1 MVLIKRETSVNLNLG
16 ESNNLGIF
24 NYNASAKENLDKS
37 EALRMVAFQIFR
49 NVQEGR
55 NRKTKMKT
63 AIRKHSQILYLTQ
76 KSLKEEDRAEFLAK
90 DYRKALRKF
99 IDDLEGMK
107 LPELI
112 QMASDKQYLDE
123 NDENVEQLSKLNL
136 TIGQLGSEGQVRREL
151 QLPLGQMTDEPDDLL
166 GTSLARA
173 MMGNKNLAPPRDYKE
188 IIEHIDIRTEGDATL
203 LVFRAKDYLHRLLDS
218 NGYMASESTSDN
230 PVVRKGLEY
239 PTVNNKGVRDKTPT
253 TDEFEDED
261 IGINEIESNIEGI
274 NQSLSALPED
284 DRDEEQEKEY
294 QKLTQEL
301 ERRKKQLEDAKGKR
315 REKERREFADFQDID
330 SDEEGIEET
339 GEDDNLEGLS
349 DEEFADALTEQ
360 TKKVKKL
367 LKAKM
372 GDKLDP
378 DKLDPTG
385 PMESILSFITYKDG
399 TFTLVKPDGTKITS
413 KSAKEIANDGQDV
426 TITKTML
433 EKILKKPV
441 PSKEEMNPIQRLVFD
456 SLQPSEGEIT
466 VKNYSM
472 KLKIAGD
479 TPAVSVFDNV
489 LQLTEAE
496 GTDVITDVKGKTET
510 AIKDKLGKTGDEGL
524 KSFLEELV
532 KFHQL
537 LKTPELKRMF
547 YAADSRNDFI
557 DNMIEFRNIPYAS
570 QEDEEDRLEESLP
583 EEDYREIMAR
593 VGMKTRQGKTTTGQP
608 STYFQSGAASDS
620 PFGKEGEEKIKTVNM
635 NISGKEEPITLI
647 IPRMRNVPVNKD
659 AFVDAIYDANFQTL
673 DRGKSEGFVTINRNT
688 LKLAEN
694 KKFTEGQEPIK
705 IAYGKGQSFEALP
718 EPRMTAT
725 REDDK
730 EELYFREDEYI
741 GETSPDPRTMVKLI
755 SVTEDIK
762 QLAGKPLFVSFR
774 TYKRQRKTSER
785 DRTPKKT
792 RYTESLLEVLQEVK
806 AFFDRLR
813 TNTKR

>member
-16 ESNNLGIF
+16 EGNNLGIF

-49 NVQEGR
+49 DVQKGR
-55 NRKTKMKT
+55 NRETKMKT

-123 NDENVEQLSKLNL
+123 DDENVEQLSKLNL
-136 TIGQLGSEGQVRREL
+136 TIGQLGSEGQLRREL

-203 LVFRAKDYLHRLLDS
+203 LIFRAKDYLHRLLDS

-239 PTVNNKGVRDKTPT
+239 PIVNNKGVRDKKPV
-253 TDEFEDED
+253 DEEEEEDEEAIEEQRRTREEAD
-261 IGINEIESNIEGI
+261 IGRELEADMAI
-274 NQSLSALPED
+274 ED
-284 DRDEEQEKEY
+284 D
-294 QKLTQEL
+294 
-301 ERRKKQLEDAKGKR
+301 
-315 REKERREFADFQDID
+315 
-330 SDEEGIEET
+330 SEGIEVT
-339 GEDDNLEGLS
+339 GEDDNLEDLS

-399 TFTLVKPDGTKITS
+399 TYTLVKPDGTEIKS
-413 KSAKEIANDGQDV
+413 KSASDIANDGQDV

-441 PSKEEMNPIQRLVFD
+441 PSKEKMNPIQRLVFD

-479 TPAVSVFDNV
+479 TPAVNVFNNV

-496 GTDVITDVKGKTET
+496 GTDVITDVEGKTERE
-510 AIKDKLGKTGDEGL
+510 IKRKLGRTDDEGL

-537 LKTPELKRMF
+537 LKTPELKRIF

-557 DNMIEFRNIPYAS
+557 DNMIEFRNIPYVS
-570 QEDEEDRLEESLP
+570 RDDDEEDRAEESLP

-593 VGMKTRQGKTTTGQP
+593 VGMKTRAGKTTTGEP
-608 STYFQSGAASDS
+608 STYFQAGAASNS
-620 PFGKEGEEKIKTVNM
+620 PFGKEGAEKTKTVNM
-635 NISGKEEPITLI
+635 DISGKEEPITLI
-647 IPRMRNVPVNKD
+647 IPRMRNVPVNKE

-673 DRGKSEGFVTINRNT
+673 DRGKSEGFVTLTRNT
-688 LKLAEN
+688 LKLVEN
-694 KKFTEGQEPIK
+694 EKFTEGQEPVK
-705 IAYGKGQSFEALP
+705 IAYGKSQSFEALP
-718 EPRMTAT
+718 ESRMTAV
-725 REDDK
+725 RGDDK
-730 EELYFREDEYI
+730 EELYFREDEYV

-774 TYKRQRKTSER
+774 PYKRQRKTTER
-785 DRTPKKT
+785 DMTPKKT
-792 RYTESLLEVLQEVK
+792 RYTESLLGVLQKVK
-806 AFFDRLR
+806 TYFDRLR

>member
-1 MVLIKRETSVNLNLG
+1 
-16 ESNNLGIF
+16 
-24 NYNASAKENLDKS
+24 
-37 EALRMVAFQIFR
+37 
-49 NVQEGR
+49 
-55 NRKTKMKT
+55 
-63 AIRKHSQILYLTQ
+63 
-76 KSLKEEDRAEFLAK
+76 
-90 DYRKALRKF
+90 
-99 IDDLEGMK
+99 
-107 LPELI
+107 
-112 QMASDKQYLDE
+112 
-123 NDENVEQLSKLNL
+123 
-136 TIGQLGSEGQVRREL
+136 
-151 QLPLGQMTDEPDDLL
+151 
-166 GTSLARA
+166 
-173 MMGNKNLAPPRDYKE
+173 MGNKNLAPPRDYKE

-203 LVFRAKDYLHRLLDS
+203 LIFRAKDYLHRLLDS

-239 PTVNNKGVRDKTPT
+239 PIVNNKGVRDKKPV
-253 TDEFEDED
+253 DEEEEEDEEAIEEQRRTREEAD
-261 IGINEIESNIEGI
+261 IGRELEADMAI
-274 NQSLSALPED
+274 ED
-284 DRDEEQEKEY
+284 D
-294 QKLTQEL
+294 
-301 ERRKKQLEDAKGKR
+301 
-315 REKERREFADFQDID
+315 
-330 SDEEGIEET
+330 SEGIEVT
-339 GEDDNLEGLS
+339 GEDDNLEDLS

-399 TFTLVKPDGTKITS
+399 TYTLVKPDGTEIKS
-413 KSAKEIANDGQDV
+413 KSASDIANDGQDV

-441 PSKEEMNPIQRLVFD
+441 PSKEKMNPIQRLVFD

-479 TPAVSVFDNV
+479 TPAVNVFNNV

-496 GTDVITDVKGKTET
+496 GTDVITDVEGKTERE
-510 AIKDKLGKTGDEGL
+510 IKRKLGRTDDEGL

-537 LKTPELKRMF
+537 LKTPELKRIF

-557 DNMIEFRNIPYAS
+557 DNMIEFRNIPYVS
-570 QEDEEDRLEESLP
+570 RDDDEEDRAEESLP

-593 VGMKTRQGKTTTGQP
+593 VGMKTRAGKTTTGEP
-608 STYFQSGAASDS
+608 STYFQAGAASNS
-620 PFGKEGEEKIKTVNM
+620 PFGKEGAEKTKTVNM
-635 NISGKEEPITLI
+635 DISGKEEPITLI
-647 IPRMRNVPVNKD
+647 IPRMRNVPVNKE

-673 DRGKSEGFVTINRNT
+673 DRGKSEGFVTLTRNT
-688 LKLAEN
+688 LKLVEN
-694 KKFTEGQEPIK
+694 KKFTEGQEPVK

-718 EPRMTAT
+718 ESRMTAV
-725 REDDK
+725 RGDDK
-730 EELYFREDEYI
+730 EELYFREDEYV

-774 TYKRQRKTSER
+774 PYKRQRKTTER
-785 DRTPKKT
+785 DMTPKKT
-792 RYTESLLEVLQEVK
+792 RYTESLLGVLQKVK
-806 AFFDRLR
+806 TYFDRLR

>member
-49 NVQEGR
+49 DVQKGR
-55 NRKTKMKT
+55 NRETKMKT

-107 LPELI
+107 LSELI

-123 NDENVEQLSKLNL
+123 DDENVEQLSKLNL

-188 IIEHIDIRTEGDATL
+188 IIEHIDIRTEGDTTL
-203 LVFRAKDYLHRLLDS
+203 LIFRAKDYLHRLLDS

-239 PTVNNKGVRDKTPT
+239 PTVNNKGVRDKKPV
-253 TDEFEDED
+253 DEEEEETEEQRRTREEAE
-261 IGINEIESNIEGI
+261 IGRELEADMAI
-274 NQSLSALPED
+274 ED
-284 DRDEEQEKEY
+284 D
-294 QKLTQEL
+294 
-301 ERRKKQLEDAKGKR
+301 
-315 REKERREFADFQDID
+315 
-330 SDEEGIEET
+330 SEGIEVT
-339 GEDDNLEGLS
+339 GEDDNLEDLS

-399 TFTLVKPDGTKITS
+399 TFTLVKPDGTEIKS
-413 KSAKEIANDGQDV
+413 KSASDIANDGEDV

-479 TPAVSVFDNV
+479 TPAVDVYDSV

-496 GTDVITDVKGKTET
+496 DPDEFTEDQGKE
-510 AIKDKLGKTGDEGL
+510 IKASIRSNLNKFL
-524 KSFLEELV
+524 KELV
-532 KFHQL
+532 EFHKL
-537 LKTPELKRMF
+537 LKTEELKRIF
-547 YAADSRNDFI
+547 YAADSRKDFI
-557 DNMIEFRNIPYAS
+557 DNMIEFRNIPYVS
-570 QEDEEDRLEESLP
+570 QDDEDDEEDRPEESLP

-593 VGMKTRQGKTTTGQP
+593 VGMKTRAGKTTTGQP

-620 PFGKEGEEKIKTVNM
+620 PFGKEGAEKIM
-635 NISGKEEPITLI
+635 NTTLDIGDKEQRVALI
-647 IPRMRNVPVNKD
+647 IPRMRGVTPTVENF
-659 AFVDAIYDANFQTL
+659 ADAIYDANFQRKPK
-673 DRGKSEGFVTINRNT
+673 DGKIDF
-688 LKLAEN
+688 
-694 KKFTEGQEPIK
+694 
-705 IAYGKGQSFEALP
+705 
-718 EPRMTAT
+718 T
-725 REDDK
+725 RESAILIPNKNVKLETVPTKYGSYERPKQGQKLSKPTGIRQFRYNEQRYSDD
-730 EELYFREDEYI
+730 ELREMR
-741 GETSPDPRTMVKLI
+741 GSTPPSTRNMVRLI

-774 TYKRQRKTSER
+774 PYKRQRKTTER
-785 DRTPKKT
+785 DITPKKP
-792 RYTESLLEVLQEVK
+792 RYTESLLGILQKVK
-806 AFFDRLR
+806 TYFDRLR

>member
-16 ESNNLGIF
+16 EGNNLGIF

-49 NVQEGR
+49 DVQKGK
-55 NRKTKMKT
+55 NRETKMKT

-99 IDDLEGMK
+99 IDDLESMK

-123 NDENVEQLSKLNL
+123 DDENVEQLSKLNL

-203 LVFRAKDYLHRLLDS
+203 LIFRAKDYLHRLLDS

-239 PTVNNKGVRDKTPT
+239 PTVNNKGVKDKKPVV
-253 TDEFEDED
+253 EDKEETEEQRRTREEAD
-261 IGINEIESNIEGI
+261 IGRELEADMAI
-274 NQSLSALPED
+274 ED
-284 DRDEEQEKEY
+284 D
-294 QKLTQEL
+294 
-301 ERRKKQLEDAKGKR
+301 
-315 REKERREFADFQDID
+315 
-330 SDEEGIEET
+330 SEGVEVT
-339 GEDDNLEGLS
+339 GEDDNLEDLS
-349 DEEFADALTEQ
+349 DEEFAEALTEQ

-399 TFTLVKPDGTKITS
+399 TFTLVKPDGTEIKS
-413 KSAKEIANDGQDV
+413 KSASDIANDGEDV

-479 TPAVSVFDNV
+479 TPAVDVYDSV
-489 LQLTEAE
+489 LQLTEVE
-496 GTDVITDVKGKTET
+496 DPDEFTEDQGKE
-510 AIKDKLGKTGDEGL
+510 IKSSIRSNLNKFL
-524 KSFLEELV
+524 KELV
-532 KFHQL
+532 EFHKL
-537 LKTPELKRMF
+537 LKTEELKRIF

-557 DNMIEFRNIPYAS
+557 DNMIEFRNIPYVS
-570 QEDEEDRLEESLP
+570 RDDDDDEDRAEESLP

-593 VGMKTRQGKTTTGQP
+593 VGMKTRAGKTTTGQP

-620 PFGKEGEEKIKTVNM
+620 PFGKEGAEKIM
-635 NISGKEEPITLI
+635 NTTLDIGDKEQRVALI
-647 IPRMRNVPVNKD
+647 IPRMRGVTPTVENF
-659 AFVDAIYDANFQTL
+659 ADAIYDANFQRKPK
-673 DRGKSEGFVTINRNT
+673 DGKIDF
-688 LKLAEN
+688 
-694 KKFTEGQEPIK
+694 
-705 IAYGKGQSFEALP
+705 
-718 EPRMTAT
+718 T
-725 REDDK
+725 RESAILIPNKNVKLETVTSKYGDYKRPKQGQKLSKPLGLSIRPTEDSVY
-730 EELYFREDEYI
+730 EYSDAELREMRGSEP
-741 GETSPDPRTMVKLI
+741 TDPRTMVKLI

-774 TYKRQRKTSER
+774 TYKRQRKTTER

-792 RYTESLLEVLQEVK
+792 RYTENLLGVLQKVK
-806 AFFDRLR
+806 ILFDKLR

>member
-16 ESNNLGIF
+16 EGNNLGIF

-49 NVQEGR
+49 DVQKGR
-55 NRKTKMKT
+55 NRETKMKT

-136 TIGQLGSEGQVRREL
+136 TIGQLGSEGQLRREL

-203 LVFRAKDYLHRLLDS
+203 LIFRAKDYLHRLLDS

-239 PTVNNKGVRDKTPT
+239 PMVNNKGVKDKKPVV
-253 TDEFEDED
+253 EEDEETEEERRTREEREERTREEAD
-261 IGINEIESNIEGI
+261 IGRELEADMAI
-274 NQSLSALPED
+274 ED
-284 DRDEEQEKEY
+284 D
-294 QKLTQEL
+294 
-301 ERRKKQLEDAKGKR
+301 
-315 REKERREFADFQDID
+315 
-330 SDEEGIEET
+330 SEGVEVT
-339 GEDDNLEGLS
+339 GEDDNLEDLS

-413 KSAKEIANDGQDV
+413 KSAKEIAKDGQDV

-496 GTDVITDVKGKTET
+496 GTDVITDVEGKTEK
-510 AIKDKLGKTGDEGL
+510 AIKEKLARSDDEGL

-537 LKTPELKRMF
+537 LKTPELKRIF

-557 DNMIEFRNIPYAS
+557 DNMIEFRNIPYVS
-570 QEDEEDRLEESLP
+570 RDDDDEDRAEESLP

-593 VGMKTRQGKTTTGQP
+593 VGMKTRQGTTTTGQP
-608 STYFQSGAASDS
+608 TQYFKEGGASDS
-620 PFGKEGEEKIKTVNM
+620 PFGKEGAEKTKTVNM
-635 NISGKEEPITLI
+635 DISGKEEPITLI
-647 IPRMRNVPVNKD
+647 IPRMRNVPVNKE

-673 DRGKSEGFVTINRNT
+673 DRGKSEGFVTLTRNT
-688 LKLAEN
+688 LKLVEN
-694 KKFTEGQEPIK
+694 KKFTEDQEPVK

-718 EPRMTAT
+718 EPRMTA
-725 REDDK
+725 RRGDDK
-730 EELYFREDEYI
+730 EELYFREDEYV

-774 TYKRQRKTSER
+774 PYKRQRKTTER
-785 DRTPKKT
+785 DSTPKKT
-792 RYTESLLEVLQEVK
+792 RYTENLLGVLQKVK
-806 AFFDRLR
+806 TYFDRLR

>member
-49 NVQEGR
+49 DVQKGR
-55 NRKTKMKT
+55 NRETKMKT

-107 LPELI
+107 LSELI

-123 NDENVEQLSKLNL
+123 NDDNVEQLSKLNL

-188 IIEHIDIRTEGDATL
+188 IIEHIDIRTEGDTTL
-203 LVFRAKDYLHRLLDS
+203 LIFRAKDYLHRLLDS

-239 PTVNNKGVRDKTPT
+239 PTVNNKGVRDKKPV
-253 TDEFEDED
+253 DEEEEETEEQRRTREEAE
-261 IGINEIESNIEGI
+261 IGRELEADMAI
-274 NQSLSALPED
+274 ED
-284 DRDEEQEKEY
+284 D
-294 QKLTQEL
+294 
-301 ERRKKQLEDAKGKR
+301 
-315 REKERREFADFQDID
+315 
-330 SDEEGIEET
+330 SEGIEVT
-339 GEDDNLEGLS
+339 GEDDNLEDLS

-399 TFTLVKPDGTKITS
+399 TFTLVKPDGTEIKS
-413 KSAKEIANDGQDV
+413 KSASDIANDGEDV

-479 TPAVSVFDNV
+479 TPAVDVYDSV

-496 GTDVITDVKGKTET
+496 DPDEFTEDQGKE
-510 AIKDKLGKTGDEGL
+510 IKASIRSNLNKFL
-524 KSFLEELV
+524 KELV
-532 KFHQL
+532 EFHKL
-537 LKTPELKRMF
+537 LKTEELKRIF
-547 YAADSRNDFI
+547 YAADSRKDFI
-557 DNMIEFRNIPYAS
+557 DNMIEFRNIPYVS
-570 QEDEEDRLEESLP
+570 QDDEDDEEDRPEESLP

-593 VGMKTRQGKTTTGQP
+593 VGMKTRAGKTTTGQP

-620 PFGKEGEEKIKTVNM
+620 PFGKEGAEKIM
-635 NISGKEEPITLI
+635 NTTLDIGDKEQRVALI
-647 IPRMRNVPVNKD
+647 IPRMRGVTPTVENF
-659 AFVDAIYDANFQTL
+659 ADAIYDANFQRKPK
-673 DRGKSEGFVTINRNT
+673 DGKIDF
-688 LKLAEN
+688 
-694 KKFTEGQEPIK
+694 
-705 IAYGKGQSFEALP
+705 
-718 EPRMTAT
+718 T
-725 REDDK
+725 RESAILIPNKNVKLETVPTKYGSYERPKQGQKLSKPTGIRQFRYNEQRYSDD
-730 EELYFREDEYI
+730 ELREMR
-741 GETSPDPRTMVKLI
+741 GSTPPSTRNMVRLI

-774 TYKRQRKTSER
+774 PYKRQRKTTER
-785 DRTPKKT
+785 DITPKKP
-792 RYTESLLEVLQEVK
+792 RYTESLLGILQKVK
-806 AFFDRLR
+806 TYFDRLR

>member
-1 MVLIKRETSVNLNLG
+1 MVLIKRETSVNLNLVDG
-16 ESNNLGIF
+16 NNYGIF

-49 NVQEGR
+49 DVQKGR
-55 NRKTKMKT
+55 NRETKMKT

-123 NDENVEQLSKLNL
+123 DDENVEQLSKLNL
-136 TIGQLGSEGQVRREL
+136 TIGQLGSEGQLRREL

-203 LVFRAKDYLHRLLDS
+203 LIFRAKDYLHRLLDS

-239 PTVNNKGVRDKTPT
+239 PTVNNKGVRDKKPV
-253 TDEFEDED
+253 DEEEEETEEQRRTREEAD
-261 IGINEIESNIEGI
+261 IGRELEADMAI
-274 NQSLSALPED
+274 ED
-284 DRDEEQEKEY
+284 D
-294 QKLTQEL
+294 
-301 ERRKKQLEDAKGKR
+301 
-315 REKERREFADFQDID
+315 
-330 SDEEGIEET
+330 SEGVEVT

-385 PMESILSFITYKDG
+385 PSESILSFITYKDG
-399 TFTLVKPDGTKITS
+399 TFTLVKPDGTEIKS
-413 KSAKEIANDGQDV
+413 KSASDIANDGEDV

-479 TPAVSVFDNV
+479 TPAVDVYDSV

-496 GTDVITDVKGKTET
+496 DPDEFTEDQGKE
-510 AIKDKLGKTGDEGL
+510 IKASIRSNLNKFL
-524 KSFLEELV
+524 KELV
-532 KFHQL
+532 EFHKL
-537 LKTPELKRMF
+537 LKTEELKRIF
-547 YAADSRNDFI
+547 YAADSRQDFI
-557 DNMIEFRNIPYAS
+557 DNMIEFRNIPYVS
-570 QEDEEDRLEESLP
+570 QENEEDRPEESLP

-593 VGMKTRQGKTTTGQP
+593 VGMKTRAGKTTTGQP

-620 PFGKEGEEKIKTVNM
+620 PFGKEGAEKIM
-635 NISGKEEPITLI
+635 NTTLDIGDKEQRVALI
-647 IPRMRNVPVNKD
+647 IPRMRGVTPTVENF
-659 AFVDAIYDANFQTL
+659 ADAIYDANFQRKPK
-673 DRGKSEGFVTINRNT
+673 DGKIDF
-688 LKLAEN
+688 
-694 KKFTEGQEPIK
+694 
-705 IAYGKGQSFEALP
+705 
-718 EPRMTAT
+718 T
-725 REDDK
+725 RESAILIPNK
-730 EELYFREDEYI
+730 NVELETVTTKYGDYKRPKQGQKLSNPTGLSIRPTEDSVYEYSDAELREMRGSEP
-741 GETSPDPRTMVKLI
+741 TDPRTMVKLI

-774 TYKRQRKTSER
+774 PYKRQRKTTER
-785 DRTPKKT
+785 DSTPKKT
-792 RYTESLLEVLQEVK
+792 RYTENLLGVLQKVK
-806 AFFDRLR
+806 TYFDRLR

>member
-16 ESNNLGIF
+16 EGNNLGVF

-49 NVQEGR
+49 DVQKGS
-55 NRKTKMKT
+55 NRETKMKT

-112 QMASDKQYLDE
+112 EMASDKQYLDE

-203 LVFRAKDYLHRLLDS
+203 LIFRAKDYLHRLLDS

-239 PTVNNKGVRDKTPT
+239 PMVNNKGVKDTKPT
-253 TDEFEDED
+253 TVEFEDED

-274 NQSLSALPED
+274 QQSLSALPED

-301 ERRKKQLEDAKGKR
+301 EGRKKQLEDAKGKR
-315 REKERREFADFQDID
+315 REEERRESSDFQDTD
-330 SDEEGIEET
+330 DEASDEGIT
-339 GEDDNLEGLS
+339 QK
-349 DEEFADALTEQ
+349 AQ
-360 TKKVKKL
+360 L

-413 KSAKEIANDGQDV
+413 KSAKEIANDGEDV

-472 KLKIAGD
+472 KLKIAGE

-496 GTDVITDVKGKTET
+496 GTDVITDVKGKTEA
-510 AIKDKLGKTGDEGL
+510 AIKEKLGNTDDEGL

-532 KFHQL
+532 EFHQL
-537 LKTPELKRMF
+537 LKTPELKRIF

-557 DNMIEFRNIPYAS
+557 DNMIEFRNIPYVS
-570 QEDEEDRLEESLP
+570 RDDDDEDRAEESLP

-593 VGMKTRQGKTTTGQP
+593 VGMKTRQGTTTTGQP
-608 STYFQSGAASDS
+608 TQYFKEGGASDS
-620 PFGKEGEEKIKTVNM
+620 PFGKEGAEKTKTVNM
-635 NISGKEEPITLI
+635 DISGKEEPITLI
-647 IPRMRNVPVNKD
+647 IPRMRNVPVNKE

-673 DRGKSEGFVTINRNT
+673 DRGKSEGFVTLRQNT
-688 LKLAEN
+688 LKLVEN
-694 KKFTEGQEPIK
+694 KKFTEDQEPVK

-718 EPRMTAT
+718 ESRMTAV
-725 REDDK
+725 RGDDK
-730 EELYFREDEYI
+730 EELYFREDEYV

-774 TYKRQRKTSER
+774 TYKRQRKTTER
-785 DRTPKKT
+785 DRTPKKP
-792 RYTESLLEVLQEVK
+792 RYTESLLGILQKVK
-806 AFFDRLR
+806 TYFDKLR

>member
-1 MVLIKRETSVNLNLG
+1 MVLIKRETSVNLNLVDG
-16 ESNNLGIF
+16 NNYGIF

-49 NVQEGR
+49 GVQKGG
-55 NRKTKMKT
+55 NRETKMKT

-76 KSLKEEDRAEFLAK
+76 RSLNEEDRAEFLAK

-107 LPELI
+107 LSELI
-112 QMASDKQYLDE
+112 QMASDKRYLDE

-136 TIGQLGSEGQVRREL
+136 TIGQLGSEGQLRREL

-203 LVFRAKDYLHRLLDS
+203 LIFRAKDYLHRLLDS

-239 PTVNNKGVRDKTPT
+239 PMVNNKGVKDKKPV
-253 TDEFEDED
+253 DEEEEEDEEAIEEQRRTREEAD
-261 IGINEIESNIEGI
+261 IGRELEADMAI
-274 NQSLSALPED
+274 ED
-284 DRDEEQEKEY
+284 D
-294 QKLTQEL
+294 
-301 ERRKKQLEDAKGKR
+301 
-315 REKERREFADFQDID
+315 
-330 SDEEGIEET
+330 SEGVEVT
-339 GEDDNLEGLS
+339 GEDDNLEDLS

-399 TFTLVKPDGTKITS
+399 TFTLVKPDGTEIKS
-413 KSAKEIANDGQDV
+413 KSASDIANDGEDV

-479 TPAVSVFDNV
+479 TPAVDVYDSV

-496 GTDVITDVKGKTET
+496 DPDEFTEDQGKE
-510 AIKDKLGKTGDEGL
+510 IKASIRSNLNKFL
-524 KSFLEELV
+524 KELV
-532 KFHQL
+532 EFHKL
-537 LKTPELKRMF
+537 LKTEELKRIF
-547 YAADSRNDFI
+547 YAADSRKDFI
-557 DNMIEFRNIPYAS
+557 DNMIEFRNIPYVS
-570 QEDEEDRLEESLP
+570 QENEEDQVEESLP

-593 VGMKTRQGKTTTGQP
+593 VGMKTRAGKTTTGQP

-620 PFGKEGEEKIKTVNM
+620 PFGKEGADKIM
-635 NISGKEEPITLI
+635 NTNLDIGDKEQRVALI
-647 IPRMRNVPVNKD
+647 IPRMRGITPTVQNF
-659 AFVDAIYDANFQTL
+659 ADAIYDANFQRKPK
-673 DRGKSEGFVTINRNT
+673 DGKIDF
-688 LKLAEN
+688 
-694 KKFTEGQEPIK
+694 
-705 IAYGKGQSFEALP
+705 
-718 EPRMTAT
+718 T
-725 REDDK
+725 RESAILIPNK
-730 EELYFREDEYI
+730 NVELETVTTKFGSYERPKQGQKLSKPTGLSITPTEDSVYEYSDAELREMRGSEPT
-741 GETSPDPRTMVKLI
+741 EPRTMVKLI

-774 TYKRQRKTSER
+774 TYKRQRKTTER
-785 DRTPKKT
+785 DRTPKKS
-792 RYTESLLEVLQEVK
+792 RYTESLLGVLQRINTL
-806 AFFDRLR
+806 FDKLK

>member
-16 ESNNLGIF
+16 EGNNLGIF

-49 NVQEGR
+49 DVQKGR
-55 NRKTKMKT
+55 NRETKMKT

-123 NDENVEQLSKLNL
+123 DDDNVEQLSKLNL
-136 TIGQLGSEGQVRREL
+136 TIGQLGSEGQLRREL

-203 LVFRAKDYLHRLLDS
+203 LIFRAKDYLHRLLDS

-239 PTVNNKGVRDKTPT
+239 PTVNNKGVKDKKPVV
-253 TDEFEDED
+253 EDKEETEEQRRTREEAD
-261 IGINEIESNIEGI
+261 IGRELEADMAI
-274 NQSLSALPED
+274 ED
-284 DRDEEQEKEY
+284 D
-294 QKLTQEL
+294 
-301 ERRKKQLEDAKGKR
+301 
-315 REKERREFADFQDID
+315 
-330 SDEEGIEET
+330 SEGVEIT
-339 GEDDNLEGLS
+339 GEDDNLEDLS

-385 PMESILSFITYKDG
+385 PSESILSFITYKDG
-399 TFTLVKPDGTKITS
+399 TFTLVKPDGTEIKS
-413 KSAKEIANDGQDV
+413 KSVSDIANDGEDV

-479 TPAVSVFDNV
+479 TPAIDIYDSV
-489 LQLTEAE
+489 LQLTETE
-496 GTDVITDVKGKTET
+496 DPDEFTEDQGKE
-510 AIKDKLGKTGDEGL
+510 IKASIRSNLRDFL
-524 KSFLEELV
+524 KELV
-532 KFHQL
+532 EFHKL
-537 LKTPELKRMF
+537 LKTEELKRIF
-547 YAADSRNDFI
+547 YAADSRQDFI
-557 DNMIEFRNIPYAS
+557 DNMIEFRNIPYVS
-570 QEDEEDRLEESLP
+570 QDGEDDEEEQPEESLP

-593 VGMKTRQGKTTTGQP
+593 VGMKTRAGKTTTGQP

-620 PFGKEGEEKIKTVNM
+620 PFGKEGAEKIM
-635 NISGKEEPITLI
+635 NTTLDIGDKEQRVALI
-647 IPRMRNVPVNKD
+647 IPRMRGVTPTVENFADV
-659 AFVDAIYDANFQTL
+659 IYDANFQRKPK
-673 DRGKSEGFVTINRNT
+673 DGKIDF
-688 LKLAEN
+688 
-694 KKFTEGQEPIK
+694 
-705 IAYGKGQSFEALP
+705 
-718 EPRMTAT
+718 T
-725 REDDK
+725 RESAILIPNK
-730 EELYFREDEYI
+730 NVELETVTSKYGDYKRPKQGEKLSKPTGLSIRPTEDSAYEYSDAELREMRGSEP
-741 GETSPDPRTMVKLI
+741 TDPRTMVKLI

-774 TYKRQRKTSER
+774 PYKRQRKTTER
-785 DRTPKKT
+785 DSTPKKT
-792 RYTESLLEVLQEVK
+792 RYTENLLGVLQKVK
-806 AFFDRLR
+806 TYFDRLR

>member
-16 ESNNLGIF
+16 EGNNLGIF

-49 NVQEGR
+49 DVQKGK
-55 NRKTKMKT
+55 NRETKMKT
-63 AIRKHSQILYLTQ
+63 AIRKHSQVLYLTQ

-90 DYRKALRKF
+90 DYRKALTKF

-112 QMASDKQYLDE
+112 QIASDKQYLDE
-123 NDENVEQLSKLNL
+123 DDDNVEQLSKLNL

-239 PTVNNKGVRDKTPT
+239 PMVNNKGVKDKKPVVED
-253 TDEFEDED
+253 DEETEEQVRTREEAD
-261 IGINEIESNIEGI
+261 IGRELEADMSI
-274 NQSLSALPED
+274 ED
-284 DRDEEQEKEY
+284 D
-294 QKLTQEL
+294 
-301 ERRKKQLEDAKGKR
+301 
-315 REKERREFADFQDID
+315 
-330 SDEEGIEET
+330 SEGVEVT
-339 GEDDNLEGLS
+339 GEDDNLEDLS

-385 PMESILSFITYKDG
+385 PSESILSFITYKDG
-399 TFTLVKPDGTKITS
+399 TFTLVKPDGTEIKS
-413 KSAKEIANDGQDV
+413 KSVSDIANDGEDV

-479 TPAVSVFDNV
+479 TPAIDIYDSV
-489 LQLTEAE
+489 LQLTETE
-496 GTDVITDVKGKTET
+496 DPDEFTEDQGKE
-510 AIKDKLGKTGDEGL
+510 IKASIRSNLRDFL
-524 KSFLEELV
+524 KELV
-532 KFHQL
+532 EFHKL
-537 LKTPELKRMF
+537 LKTEELKRMF
-547 YAADSRNDFI
+547 YAADSRQDFI
-557 DNMIEFRNIPYAS
+557 DNMIEFRNIPYVS
-570 QEDEEDRLEESLP
+570 QDDEDDEEEQPEESLP
-583 EEDYREIMAR
+583 EEDYRAIMAR
-593 VGMKTRQGKTTTGQP
+593 VGMKTRAGKTTTGQP
-608 STYFQSGAASDS
+608 SPYFQSGAASDS
-620 PFGKEGEEKIKTVNM
+620 PFGKEGAEKIM
-635 NISGKEEPITLI
+635 NTTLDIGDKEQRVALI
-647 IPRMRNVPVNKD
+647 IPRMRGVTPTVQN
-659 AFVDAIYDANFQTL
+659 FSDAIYDANFQRKPK
-673 DRGKSEGFVTINRNT
+673 DGKIDFTRESAILIPNKDVRFGPYG
-688 LKLAEN
+688 LAPPNPDLLETTTSKYN
-694 KKFTEGQEPIK
+694 KFKRPKQGQELSKPSGLSISSTED
-705 IAYGKGQSFEALP
+705 GVPSGQYEYSDTELREMRGS
-718 EPRMTAT
+718 EPTN
-725 REDDK
+725 
-730 EELYFREDEYI
+730 
-741 GETSPDPRTMVKLI
+741 PRTMVKLI

-774 TYKRQRKTSER
+774 TYKRQRKTTER

-792 RYTESLLEVLQEVK
+792 RYTENLLGVLQKVK
-806 AFFDRLR
+806 ILFDKLR

>member
-16 ESNNLGIF
+16 EGNNLGVF

-49 NVQEGR
+49 DVQKGR
-55 NRKTKMKT
+55 NRETKMKT

-123 NDENVEQLSKLNL
+123 DDENVEQLSKLNL
-136 TIGQLGSEGQVRREL
+136 TIGQLGSEGQLRREL

-203 LVFRAKDYLHRLLDS
+203 LIFRAKDYLHRLLDS

-239 PTVNNKGVRDKTPT
+239 PMVNNKGVKDKKPV
-253 TDEFEDED
+253 DEEEEEDEEAIEEQRRTREEAD
-261 IGINEIESNIEGI
+261 IGRELEADMAI
-274 NQSLSALPED
+274 ED
-284 DRDEEQEKEY
+284 D
-294 QKLTQEL
+294 
-301 ERRKKQLEDAKGKR
+301 
-315 REKERREFADFQDID
+315 
-330 SDEEGIEET
+330 SEGVEVT
-339 GEDDNLEGLS
+339 GEDDNLEDLS

-413 KSAKEIANDGQDV
+413 KSAKQIAKDGQDV

-456 SLQPSEGEIT
+456 TLQPSEGEIT

-496 GTDVITDVKGKTET
+496 GTDVITDVEGKTER
-510 AIKDKLGKTGDEGL
+510 AIKRKLGRTDDEGL
-524 KSFLEELV
+524 SSFLDELV
-532 KFHQL
+532 EFHQL

-557 DNMIEFRNIPYAS
+557 DNMIEFRNIPYVS
-570 QEDEEDRLEESLP
+570 RDDDDEDRAEESLP

-593 VGMKTRQGKTTTGQP
+593 VGMKTRAGKTTTGEP
-608 STYFQSGAASDS
+608 STYFQAGAASNS
-620 PFGKEGEEKIKTVNM
+620 PFGKEGAEKTMTVNM
-635 NISGKEEPITLI
+635 DISGKEEPITLI
-647 IPRMRNVPVNKD
+647 IPRMRNVPVNKE

-673 DRGKSEGFVTINRNT
+673 DRGKSEGFVTLTRNT
-688 LKLAEN
+688 LKLVEN
-694 KKFTEGQEPIK
+694 KKFTEDQEPVK

-718 EPRMTAT
+718 ESRMTAT
-725 REDDK
+725 RGDDK
-730 EELYFREDEYI
+730 EELYFREDEYV

-774 TYKRQRKTSER
+774 TYKRQRKTTER
-785 DRTPKKT
+785 DRTPKKS
-792 RYTESLLEVLQEVK
+792 RYTESLLGVLQRINTL
-806 AFFDRLR
+806 FDKLK

>member
-1 MVLIKRETSVNLNLG
+1 
-16 ESNNLGIF
+16 
-24 NYNASAKENLDKS
+24 
-37 EALRMVAFQIFR
+37 
-49 NVQEGR
+49 
-55 NRKTKMKT
+55 
-63 AIRKHSQILYLTQ
+63 
-76 KSLKEEDRAEFLAK
+76 
-90 DYRKALRKF
+90 
-99 IDDLEGMK
+99 MK

-123 NDENVEQLSKLNL
+123 DDENVEQLSKLNL
-136 TIGQLGSEGQVRREL
+136 TIGQLGSEGQLRREL

-203 LVFRAKDYLHRLLDS
+203 LIFRAKDYLHRLLDS

-239 PTVNNKGVRDKTPT
+239 PTVNNKGVKDKKPVV
-253 TDEFEDED
+253 EDKEETEEQRRTREEAD
-261 IGINEIESNIEGI
+261 IGRELEADMAI
-274 NQSLSALPED
+274 ED
-284 DRDEEQEKEY
+284 D
-294 QKLTQEL
+294 
-301 ERRKKQLEDAKGKR
+301 
-315 REKERREFADFQDID
+315 
-330 SDEEGIEET
+330 SEGVEVT
-339 GEDDNLEGLS
+339 GEDDNLEDLS
-349 DEEFADALTEQ
+349 DEEFAEALTEQ

-399 TFTLVKPDGTKITS
+399 TFTLVKPDGTEIKS
-413 KSAKEIANDGQDV
+413 KSASDIANDGEDV

-479 TPAVSVFDNV
+479 TPAVDVYDSV
-489 LQLTEAE
+489 LQLTEVE
-496 GTDVITDVKGKTET
+496 DPDEFTEDQGKE
-510 AIKDKLGKTGDEGL
+510 IKSSIRSNLNKFL
-524 KSFLEELV
+524 KELV
-532 KFHQL
+532 EFHKL
-537 LKTPELKRMF
+537 LKTEELKRIF

-557 DNMIEFRNIPYAS
+557 DNMIEFRNIPYVS
-570 QEDEEDRLEESLP
+570 RDDDDDEDRAEESLP

-593 VGMKTRQGKTTTGQP
+593 VGMKTRAGKTTTGQP

-620 PFGKEGEEKIKTVNM
+620 PFGKEGAEKIM
-635 NISGKEEPITLI
+635 NTTLDIGDKEQRVALI
-647 IPRMRNVPVNKD
+647 IPRMRGVTPTVENF
-659 AFVDAIYDANFQTL
+659 ADAIYDANFQRKPK
-673 DRGKSEGFVTINRNT
+673 DGKIDF
-688 LKLAEN
+688 
-694 KKFTEGQEPIK
+694 
-705 IAYGKGQSFEALP
+705 
-718 EPRMTAT
+718 T
-725 REDDK
+725 RESAILIPNKNVKLETVTSKYGDYKRPKQGQKLSKPLGLSIRPTEDSVY
-730 EELYFREDEYI
+730 EYSDAELREMRGSEP
-741 GETSPDPRTMVKLI
+741 TDPRTMVKLI

-774 TYKRQRKTSER
+774 TYKRQRKTTER

-792 RYTESLLEVLQEVK
+792 RYTENLLGVLQKVK
-806 AFFDRLR
+806 ILFDKLR

>member
-16 ESNNLGIF
+16 EGNNLGIF

-37 EALRMVAFQIFR
+37 EALRMIAFQIFR
-49 NVQEGR
+49 DVQKGR
-55 NRKTKMKT
+55 NRETKMKT

-123 NDENVEQLSKLNL
+123 DDENVEQLSKLNL
-136 TIGQLGSEGQVRREL
+136 TIGQLGSEGQLRREL

-203 LVFRAKDYLHRLLDS
+203 LIFRAKDYLHRLLDS

-239 PTVNNKGVRDKTPT
+239 PMVNNKGVKDKKPV
-253 TDEFEDED
+253 DEEDEETEEERRTREEEEERTREEAD
-261 IGINEIESNIEGI
+261 IGRELEADMAI
-274 NQSLSALPED
+274 ED
-284 DRDEEQEKEY
+284 D
-294 QKLTQEL
+294 
-301 ERRKKQLEDAKGKR
+301 
-315 REKERREFADFQDID
+315 
-330 SDEEGIEET
+330 SEGVEVT
-339 GEDDNLEGLS
+339 GEDDNLEDLS

-385 PMESILSFITYKDG
+385 PMENILSFITYKDG

-413 KSAKEIANDGQDV
+413 KSAKKIAKDGQDV

-496 GTDVITDVKGKTET
+496 GTDVITDVEGKTERE
-510 AIKDKLGKTGDEGL
+510 IKRKLGRTDDEGL
-524 KSFLEELV
+524 SSFLDELV
-532 KFHQL
+532 EFHQL

-557 DNMIEFRNIPYAS
+557 DNMIEFRNIPYVS
-570 QEDEEDRLEESLP
+570 RDDDDEDRAEESLP

-593 VGMKTRQGKTTTGQP
+593 VGMKTRAGKTTTGEP
-608 STYFQSGAASDS
+608 STYFQAGAASNS
-620 PFGKEGEEKIKTVNM
+620 PFGKEGAEKTMTVNM
-635 NISGKEEPITLI
+635 DISGKEEPITLI
-647 IPRMRNVPVNKD
+647 IPRMRNVPVNKE

-705 IAYGKGQSFEALP
+705 IAYGKGQTYETLP
-718 EPRMTAT
+718 EPRMTA
-725 REDDK
+725 RRGDDK

-774 TYKRQRKTSER
+774 PYKRQRKTTER
-785 DRTPKKT
+785 DSTPKKT
-792 RYTESLLEVLQEVK
+792 RYTENLLGVLQKVK
-806 AFFDRLR
+806 TYFDRLR